1 MTETTYDQPTLDE
14 PYTLDAIRGRYV
26 AGTPLPDDLGVAL
39 GIVTTARAEAEKLR
53 TEIDPARYVWG
64 PPGCAGED
72 SECDEY
78 WTDDGEP
85 TGIKW
90 CSHVEHRVATWPDVY
105 ARERLEYLVED
116 IHRMAAGGTLPET
129 AAEFAE
135 HIADQLEQIR
145 HAVAEE
151 GGIEAYSTSQAR
163 AAQADLRAEREAW
176 LKDPGRKEL
185 AEAYQREFESRE
197 EIARLRRLLGE
208 RTDSHCHELQDGVL
222 CTARPGEPHV
232 FAAPLN
238 EEEVAGNG

>member
-1 MTETTYDQPTLDE
+1 MTDLTSDQLDLIAS
-14 PYTLDAIRGRYV
+14 TADAV
-26 AGTPLPDDLGVAL
+26 TAL
-39 GIVTTARAEAEKLR
+39 AMLRDERDCLKTEVTRLQAELE
-53 TEIDPARYVWG
+53 PARYVWG

-85 TGIKW
+85 TGIRW

-129 AAEFAE
+129 AAELAE

-145 HAVAEE
+145 HAVADE

-176 LKDPGRKEL
+176 LNDPGRKEL
-185 AEAYQREFESRE
+185 SAAYQREFEARE
-197 EIARLRRLLGE
+197 EIARLRRELARQTGA
-208 RTDSHCHELQDGVL
+208 DSHCHEVRAGDEIP

-232 FAAPLN
+232 DAEGDAYATVPLN
-238 EEEVAGNG
+238 SREADA